1 MNVRG
6 LLRAGALL
14 IGAWVTAR
22 AIRTARY
29 TLRDKVAVITGGSR
43 GLGLVLARHICAQ
56 GGKVAIIARDPEE
69 LERAKVDLGR
79 RSGAPNAFGVKC
91 ELLDASQIESA
102 VQVLI
107 DGFGKVDILINN
119 DGVLEVGR
127 WENMTRA
134 YFERDMRMH

>member
-29 TLRDKVAVITGGSR
+29 TLRNKVAVITGGSR

-69 LERAKVDLGR
+69 LARAKVDLGR
-79 RSGAPNAFGVKC
+79 RRCAPNSCGGECV
-91 ELLDASQIESA
+91 LLYDSYIEVA
-102 VQVLI
+102 V
-107 DGFGKVDILINN
+107 
-119 DGVLEVGR
+119 R
-127 WENMTRA
+127 
-134 YFERDMRMH
+134 

>member
-69 LERAKVDLGR
+69 LGRAKVISGGG
-79 RSGAPNAFGVKC
+79 GAPRMRWGVNGIWLIAGKFG
-91 ELLDASQIESA
+91 
-102 VQVLI
+102 
-107 DGFGKVDILINN
+107 
-119 DGVLEVGR
+119 
-127 WENMTRA
+127 
-134 YFERDMRMH
+134 

>member
-1 MNVRG
+1 MNVRC

-56 GGKVAIIARDPEE
+56 GGKVALIARDREE
-69 LERAKVDLGR
+69 LARAKSDLATR
-79 RSGAPNAFGVKC
+79 RSTVMTIQC
-91 ELLDASQIESA
+91 DLLDSEQIQAA
-102 VQVLI
+102 V
-107 DGFGKVDILINN
+107 
-119 DGVLEVGR
+119 
-127 WENMTRA
+127 
-134 YFERDMRMH
+134 

>member
-43 GLGLVLARHICAQ
+43 GLGLVLAMHICAQ
-56 GGKVAIIARDPEE
+56 GGKVAIIVRVPEE
-69 LERAKVDLGR
+69 LGRAEVDLGR
-79 RSGAPNAFGVKC
+79 RSGAPKAIAITC
-91 ELLDASQIESA
+91 DLLDVRQLQSE
-102 VQVLI
+102 VQEI
-107 DGFGKVDILINN
+107 I
-119 DGVLEVGR
+119 
-127 WENMTRA
+127 
-134 YFERDMRMH
+134 

>member
-1 MNVRG
+1 MNVRC

-56 GGKVAIIARDPEE
+56 GGKVALLARDPEE
-69 LERAKVDLGR
+69 LGRAKGDLGR
-79 RSGAPNAFGVKC
+79 RSGAPDALGGKSD
-91 ELLDASQIESA
+91 LLHARQI
-102 VQVLI
+102 
-107 DGFGKVDILINN
+107 
-119 DGVLEVGR
+119 
-127 WENMTRA
+127 
-134 YFERDMRMH
+134 

>member
-29 TLRDKVAVITGGSR
+29 TLRNKVAVITGGSR
-43 GLGLVLARHICAQ
+43 GLGLVLARHLCAQ

-69 LERAKVDLGR
+69 LARAKVDPGR
-79 RSGAPNAFGVKC
+79 RTGAPNAFGAQAGVLNC
-91 ELLDASQIESA
+91 SESEST
-102 VQVLI
+102 VRVPDDLI
-107 DGFGKVDILINN
+107 DD
-119 DGVLEVGR
+119 
-127 WENMTRA
+127 T
-134 YFERDMRMH
+134 